1 MASNFRLSR
10 SAWSSSRNSG
20 RVVFGANAENTLIY
34 PFDHHFFMKYGDFVE
49 KVGNIEGI
57 VYSGDEC
64 TGGMIDIL
72 TPYTIV
78 DIMLNEEKED
88 MSLTTSIQD
97 TLYDEYEYDLVNK
110 VLDELYRF
118 YMTSGKPHGF
128 YEILKLAAMNDRF
141 IYLLDF
147 FGVREEDSM
156 IYILCESE

>member
-1 MASNFRLSR
+1 MASNFLLNR
-10 SAWSSSRNSG
+10 SG
-20 RVVFGANAENTLIY
+20 RFRSRPKSQVVFGANAENTLIY
-34 PFDHHFFMKYGDFVE
+34 PFDHHFFMRYGDFVE

-118 YMTSGKPHGF
+118 YMFSGKPHGF
-128 YEILKLAAMNDRF
+128 YEILKMASMNDRF
-141 IYLLDF
+141 IYLSDF
-147 FGVREEDSM
+147 FGLREEDSM
-156 IYILCESE
+156 IYVLTESE